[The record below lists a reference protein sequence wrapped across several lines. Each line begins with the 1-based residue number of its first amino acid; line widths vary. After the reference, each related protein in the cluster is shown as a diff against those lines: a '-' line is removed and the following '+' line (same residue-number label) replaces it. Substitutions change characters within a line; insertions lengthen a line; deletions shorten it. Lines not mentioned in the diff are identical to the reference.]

1 MKIYIL
7 EILLI
12 CSLINTCFEFDI
24 GIRGQLAWSA
34 EKFLTGEFQNNL
46 GSHCNLVAKDGKI
59 TGEYFTK
66 PPRGNLIQPGFSI
79 TWIYTLVKDGALAKM
94 IMAYKMEGEKSN
106 GLENFSQTTK
116 N

>member
-1 MKIYIL
+1 M
-7 EILLI
+7 
-12 CSLINTCFEFDI
+12 SN
-24 GIRGQLAWSA
+24 WSD
-34 EKFLTGEFQNNL
+34 EEFLTGKFTNNL
-46 GSHCNLVAKDGKI
+46 GSYFNSVAKDEKI
-59 TGEYFTK
+59 TWEYFTK